1 MTMRRGL
8 LVLDLDNTVLYRQG
22 FFHGLRLYV
31 GSEDATGQRTGAEEA
46 ASAAAA
52 AAAAAVAAAAA
63 AAAAARLLLRLRFHY
78 VPTLCPD
85 LTCCVAAC

>member
-1 MTMRRGL
+1 MRRGL

-52 AAAAAVAAAAA
+52 AVAASLVLS
-63 AAAAARLLLRLRFHY
+63 LLFSCALPSRVFCTCVLAL
-78 VPTLCPD
+78 PCTCLD
-85 LTCCVAAC
+85 LGVLESCV